1 MPIPV
6 ASTHRSPRRLT
17 SRPASGAEANRTSAN
32 TETTA
37 PAAKLLTPN
46 SRANSG
52 IEGATTPK
60 PRATEK
66 ATAVRTATSG
76 GSEAKGL
83 RRARIRP
90 PTLADRDDR
99 RDNRP
104 RHRAG
109 SDLAVATTASGPTDP
124 GVGVTVT
131 VSEKSP
137 APNP

>member
-6 ASTHRSPRRLT
+6 ASTHRSPRRST
-17 SRPASGAEANRTSAN
+17 IRPATGAEANRTSAN
-32 TETTA
+32 TDTTA

-46 SRANSG
+46 SLANSG
-52 IEGATTPK
+52 IAGATTPK

-76 GSEAKGL
+76 GSEAKGF

-104 RHRAG
+104 RHLRAPARG
-109 SDLAVATTASGPTDP
+109 GCSDHDRRVHGPP
-124 GVGVTVT
+124 PPRAPP
-131 VSEKSP
+131 P
-137 APNP
+137 A